1 MPFYADPT
9 RFTAPVWQTEPAQG
23 MLHQFLSR
31 NMLELY
37 IYVTSNRILKYLG
50 SKRVSKA

>member
-23 MLHQFLSR
+23 MLHQFLSK
-31 NMLELY
+31 NTLKLF
-37 IYVTSNRILKYLG
+37 IYAASNRILKYLCL
-50 SKRVSKA
+50 KYVY